1 MITIIINAVFS
12 LLLLVTGGHIVS
24 TNLKLH
30 HYSDDD
36 YKEIFYLKNKA
47 SISKNC
53 LKHSEVEDIKK
64 IKSHRDTENG
74 GETVTNYKVTKND
87 ALEKVEKKEEN

>member
-1 MITIIINAVFS
+1 MITTIINTLFS
-12 LLLLVTGGHIVS
+12 LSLFVTGGHIVS

-36 YKEIFYLKNKA
+36 YKEIFHLKNKA

-53 LKHSEVEDIKK
+53 TRHSEVEDIKK
-64 IKSHRDTENG
+64 IKYHDDG
-74 GETVTNYKVTKND
+74 GQKTIYKVTKNEV
-87 ALEKVEKKEEN
+87 LEKVEKKDAN

>member
-1 MITIIINAVFS
+1 MITTIINALFS
-12 LLLLVTGGHIVS
+12 LSLFVTGGHIVS

-36 YKEIFYLKNKA
+36 YKEIFLLKNKS

-53 LKHSEVEDIKK
+53 TRHSEMEDIKK
-64 IKSHRDTENG
+64 IKIYREDGQKDSFVVSKKE
-74 GETVTNYKVTKND
+74 
-87 ALEKVEKKEEN
+87 LIEKVEDK

>member
-1 MITIIINAVFS
+1 MITTIINALFS
-12 LLLLVTGGHIVS
+12 LSLFVTGGHIVS

-36 YKEIFYLKNKA
+36 YKEIFHLKNNA

-53 LKHSEVEDIKK
+53 TRHTEVEDIKK
-64 IKSHRDTENG
+64 ITHGGNNG
-74 GETVTNYKVTKND
+74 AQEIRYIISKND
-87 ALEKVEKKEEN
+87 VLEKVEKKDGN

>member
-1 MITIIINAVFS
+1 MIATIKAALISFS
-12 LLLLVTGGHIVS
+12 LFVTGGNVVS

-36 YKEIFYLKNKA
+36 YKEIMNLKNKA

-53 LKHSEVEDIKK
+53 TRHSEMEDIKK
-64 IKSHRDTENG
+64 IKIYREDGPKDSF
-74 GETVTNYKVTKND
+74 VVS
-87 ALEKVEKKEEN
+87 KKELIEEVEDK

>member
-1 MITIIINAVFS
+1 MITTLLNTLFS
-12 LLLLVTGGHIVS
+12 LSLFVTGGHIVS

-36 YKEIFYLKNKA
+36 YKEIFHLKNKA

-53 LKHSEVEDIKK
+53 TRHSEVEDIKK
-64 IKSHRDTENG
+64 IKYHDDG
-74 GETVTNYKVTKND
+74 GQKTTYKVTKNEVF
-87 ALEKVEKKEEN
+87 EKVEKKDAN

>member
-1 MITIIINAVFS
+1 MIATIINTIFS
-12 LLLLVTGGHIVS
+12 ISLFVTGGNIVS

-36 YKEIFYLKNKA
+36 YKDIFHLKNNA

-53 LKHSEVEDIKK
+53 TRHTEVEDIKK
-64 IKSHRDTENG
+64 ITHGGNNG
-74 GETVTNYKVTKND
+74 VQETKYIITKNVF
-87 ALEKVEKKEEN
+87 LEKVEKEENN

>member
-1 MITIIINAVFS
+1 MIAMTMNALFTLSLFFS
-12 LLLLVTGGHIVS
+12 GGHLIS

-53 LKHSEVEDIKK
+53 TRHSEVEDIKK
-64 IKSHRDTENG
+64 IKAHRDTKNG

-87 ALEKVEKKEEN
+87 ALEKEEKKNG

>member
-1 MITIIINAVFS
+1 MILKTILGIALFIS
-12 LLLLVTGGHIVS
+12 GGHIVS

-36 YKEIFYLKNKA
+36 YKDIFYLKNKA

-53 LKHSEVEDIKK
+53 TRHNEVEDIKK
-64 IKSHRDTENG
+64 TSHSGHNG
-74 GETVTNYKVTKND
+74 VQETKYKITKND
-87 ALEKVEKKEEN
+87 VLEKVEKKDGN

>member
-1 MITIIINAVFS
+1 MITTIINALFS
-12 LLLLVTGGHIVS
+12 LSLFVTGGHIVS

-36 YKEIFYLKNKA
+36 YKDIFHLKNNA

-53 LKHSEVEDIKK
+53 TRHTEVEDIEK
-64 IKSHRDTENG
+64 ITHAGNNG
-74 GETVTNYKVTKND
+74 AIETRYIITKND
-87 ALEKVEKKEEN
+87 VLEKVEKEESN

>member
-1 MITIIINAVFS
+1 MITTIINALFS
-12 LLLLVTGGHIVS
+12 LSLFVTGGHIVS

-36 YKEIFYLKNKA
+36 YKDIFHLKNNA

-53 LKHSEVEDIKK
+53 TRHTEVEDIKK
-64 IKSHRDTENG
+64 IRRYSPG
-74 GETVTNYKVTKND
+74 GGQEIHYKVTKND
-87 ALEKVEKKEEN
+87 VLEKVEREESN

>member
-1 MITIIINAVFS
+1 MITTIINTLFS
-12 LLLLVTGGHIVS
+12 LSLFVTGGHIVS

-53 LKHSEVEDIKK
+53 TRHSEVEDIKK
-64 IKSHRDTENG
+64 SRHSGPNG
-74 GETVTNYKVTKND
+74 VHETRYKITKND
-87 ALEKVEKKEEN
+87 VLEKMEKKEDN

>member
-1 MITIIINAVFS
+1 MIATIINTIFS
-12 LLLLVTGGHIVS
+12 LSLFVTGGHIVS

-36 YKEIFYLKNKA
+36 YKDIFHLKNNA

-53 LKHSEVEDIKK
+53 TKHPRMEDIKK
-64 IKSHRDTENG
+64 INRWRAGDNVG
-74 GETVTNYKVTKND
+74 QETVYKITKKD
-87 ALEKVEKKEEN
+87 VLVKVDKKEEN

>member
-1 MITIIINAVFS
+1 MFATIINLLFS
-12 LLLLVTGGHIVS
+12 LSLFLTGGHIVS

-36 YKEIFYLKNKA
+36 YKEIFHLKSSA

-53 LKHSEVEDIKK
+53 TRHSEVEDIKK
-64 IKSHRDTENG
+64 IISYGPNG
-74 GETVTNYKVTKND
+74 VQNSLYKVTKSD
-87 ALEKVEKKEEN
+87 PLEKVNKEESN

>member
-1 MITIIINAVFS
+1 MIATIKAALISFTLFVS
-12 LLLLVTGGHIVS
+12 GGNVLS

-36 YKEIFYLKNKA
+36 FKEIMNLKNKA

-53 LKHSEVEDIKK
+53 TRHTEVEDIKR
-64 IKSHRDTENG
+64 ITHGGNNG
-74 GETVTNYKVTKND
+74 AIETRYIITKND
-87 ALEKVEKKEEN
+87 VLEKVNKEESS

>member
-1 MITIIINAVFS
+1 MITTLLNTLFS
-12 LLLLVTGGHIVS
+12 LSLFVTGGHIVS

-36 YKEIFYLKNKA
+36 YKEIFFLKNKA

-53 LKHSEVEDIKK
+53 TRHSEVEDIKK
-64 IKSHRDTENG
+64 IRRHNAGGNG
-74 GETVTNYKVTKND
+74 DKTTVYKVTKND

>member
-1 MITIIINAVFS
+1 MILNTLFS
-12 LLLLVTGGHIVS
+12 FALFITGGHILS
-24 TNLKLH
+24 TNLKFH
-30 HYSDDD
+30 HYSDED
-36 YKEIFYLKNKA
+36 YKEIFFLKNKA

-53 LKHSEVEDIKK
+53 IKHSEVEDIKK

>member
-1 MITIIINAVFS
+1 MITTIINAVFS
-12 LLLLVTGGHIVS
+12 LSLLVTGGHIVS

-36 YKEIFYLKNKA
+36 YKEIFHLKNKA

-53 LKHSEVEDIKK
+53 TRHSEVEDIKK
-64 IKSHRDTENG
+64 ITHGGNNG
-74 GETVTNYKVTKND
+74 AIETRYIISKND
-87 ALEKVEKKEEN
+87 VLEKVEKKDGN

>member
-1 MITIIINAVFS
+1 MITTLLNTLFS
-12 LLLLVTGGHIVS
+12 LSLFVTGGHIVS

-36 YKEIFYLKNKA
+36 YKEIFLLKNKA

-53 LKHSEVEDIKK
+53 TRHSEVEDIKK
-64 IKSHRDTENG
+64 IKYHDDG
-74 GETVTNYKVTKND
+74 GQKTTYKVTKNEVF
-87 ALEKVEKKEEN
+87 EKVEKKDAN

>member
-1 MITIIINAVFS
+1 MITIIINALFS
-12 LLLLVTGGHIVS
+12 LSLFVTGGHIVS

-36 YKEIFYLKNKA
+36 YKEIFHLKNKS

-53 LKHSEVEDIKK
+53 TRHSEVEDIKK
-64 IKSHRDTENG
+64 IKYHDDG
-74 GETVTNYKVTKND
+74 GQKTTYKVTKNEV
-87 ALEKVEKKEEN
+87 LEKVEKKDAN

>member
-1 MITIIINAVFS
+1 MITTIINLVFS
-12 LLLLVTGGHIVS
+12 LSLFVTGGHIVS

-36 YKEIFYLKNKA
+36 YKEIFHLKNNA

-53 LKHSEVEDIKK
+53 TRHTEVEDIKK
-64 IKSHRDTENG
+64 ITPCGNNG
-74 GETVTNYKVTKND
+74 AIETRYIITKND
-87 ALEKVEKKEEN
+87 VLESIQDK

>member
-1 MITIIINAVFS
+1 MITTVINALFS
-12 LLLLVTGGHIVS
+12 LSLFVSGGHIVS

-36 YKEIFYLKNKA
+36 YKEIFHLKNKA

-53 LKHSEVEDIKK
+53 TRHNEVEDIKK
-64 IKSHRDTENG
+64 IRSFRNNPDG

-87 ALEKVEKKEEN
+87 ALNKVEKREEN

>member
-1 MITIIINAVFS
+1 MITTLINTLFS
-12 LLLLVTGGHIVS
+12 LSLFVTGGHIVS

-36 YKEIFYLKNKA
+36 YKEIFHLKNKS

-53 LKHSEVEDIKK
+53 TRHSELEDIKK
-64 IKSHRDTENG
+64 IRRHNPNG
-74 GETVTNYKVTKND
+74 GQETIYIVTKND
-87 ALEKVEKKEEN
+87 VLEKDEKNESN

>member
-1 MITIIINAVFS
+1 MITMIINALFS
-12 LLLLVTGGHIVS
+12 VTLFVTGGHIVS

-36 YKEIFYLKNKA
+36 YKEIFHLKNKA

-53 LKHSEVEDIKK
+53 TRHSEVEDIKK
-64 IKSHRDTENG
+64 IKYHDDG
-74 GETVTNYKVTKND
+74 GQKTIYKVTKNEV
-87 ALEKVEKKEEN
+87 LEKVEKKDAN

>member
-1 MITIIINAVFS
+1 MITMILNTLFS
-12 LLLLVTGGHIVS
+12 FALFVSGGHVIDTKLS
-24 TNLKLH
+24 LH

-74 GETVTNYKVTKND
+74 GETVTNYKVTKNE
-87 ALEKVEKKEEN
+87 EKDSSVKTL

>member
-1 MITIIINAVFS
+1 MITTIINALFS
-12 LLLLVTGGHIVS
+12 ISLFVTGGNIVS

-36 YKEIFYLKNKA
+36 YKDIFHLKNNA

-53 LKHSEVEDIKK
+53 TRHSEMEDIKK
-64 IKSHRDTENG
+64 IKIYREDGPKDSFVVSKKELT
-74 GETVTNYKVTKND
+74 
-87 ALEKVEKKEEN
+87 EKVENK

>member
-1 MITIIINAVFS
+1 MIATIKAALISFTLFVS
-12 LLLLVTGGHIVS
+12 GGNVLS

-36 YKEIFYLKNKA
+36 FKEIMNLKNKA

-53 LKHSEVEDIKK
+53 TRHSEMEDIKK
-64 IKSHRDTENG
+64 IKIYREDG
-74 GETVTNYKVTKND
+74 LKD
-87 ALEKVEKKEEN
+87 AFVVSKKELIEEVEDK

>member
-1 MITIIINAVFS
+1 MITTIINTLFS
-12 LLLLVTGGHIVS
+12 LSLFVTGGHIVS

-36 YKEIFYLKNKA
+36 YKEIFHLKNKA

-53 LKHSEVEDIKK
+53 TRHNEVEDIKK
-64 IKSHRDTENG
+64 IRSFRNNQDG

-87 ALEKVEKKEEN
+87 ALKEVKKKEEN

>member
-1 MITIIINAVFS
+1 MILNTLFS
-12 LLLLVTGGHIVS
+12 FALFVSGGHVIY
-24 TNLKLH
+24 TKRGLH